1 MRCDCAKTCPKHKAY
16 QRKTEFGREN
26 ENVKRQRKKGLKKK
40 YIGLFNFYNVHYVTS
55 SIVSPTFTYKTKQHG
70 NLI

>member
-26 ENVKRQRKKGLKKK
+26 ENMKRQRKKGLKRS
-40 YIGLFNFYNVHYVTS
+40 ILACSISIMSSMLHPPLFHLLLLTEAEK
-55 SIVSPTFTYKTKQHG
+55 PET
-70 NLI
+70 